1 MKAAILAN
9 DQPGFIKPMAAG
21 LQKMLRSL
29 GNDADVFPEGLAM
42 LNYGVLRSPQLRLK
56 NKLKSLV
63 NLAKPAHFLLQQHVS
78 WFDLRIFE
86 NKLAQYDV
94 IIVVCNIPD
103 SFLANKLPGVERL
116 RQKVQRPVVLYQN
129 YYLATRGA
137 WHQKIIST
145 GGNTKGY
152 GLERY
157 DWYLAASVVSEY
169 PLSKQ
174 AHPYSL
180 IGQDL
185 RDASLVANTKPT
197 FKVLLDFERK
207 GFEQIRQLQ
216 IQVLEQANIEYT
228 QLKGRYSPADI
239 RQLYRQ
245 HSAFFLSFRESFG
258 LPIVENQLCGSYI
271 FTPFKNWAP
280 SHYINK
286 SLHVSGEG
294 DLGDNFMV
302 YGNKSEKLRQQLL
315 TCQANHQAEQNEQR
329 FQAQYPALYQGDL
342 TQLKNFVAK
351 LSRGK
356 INCTSHLQHHKLNL
370 GING

>member
-29 GNDADVFPEGLAM
+29 GHDVDVFPDGLAM
-42 LNYGVLRSPQLRLK
+42 LNYGAFKAAQERLK
-56 NKLKSLV
+56 NRAKSLI
-63 NLAKPAHFLLQQHVS
+63 NLVKPERFLLKQHVS
-78 WFDLRIFE
+78 WFDLKRFE
-86 NKLAQYDV
+86 AKLAQYDV
-94 IIVVCNIPD
+94 IIVVCHIPD
-103 SFLANKLPGVERL
+103 AFLANKLLGIERI

-129 YYLATRGA
+129 YYLATRGD
-137 WHQKIIST
+137 WSQKIIT
-145 GGNTKGY
+145 LGGNNKGY

-157 DWYLAASVVSEY
+157 DWYLAASVVSES

-185 RDASLVANTKPT
+185 RDASLVAEAKPS
-197 FKVLLDFERK
+197 FKVLLDFDRK
-207 GFEQIRQLQ
+207 GFEQFRQLQ
-216 IQVLEQANIEYT
+216 IQALEQTNIEYT
-228 QLKGRYSPADI
+228 QLKGRYSQADI

-245 HSAFFLSFRESFG
+245 HSALFLSCRESFG

-286 SLHVSGEG
+286 SLHASGEG

-302 YGNKSEKLRQQLL
+302 YDNDVEKLKQQLL
-315 TCQANHQAEQNEQR
+315 SCQKNHPGEQIEQSFKR
-329 FQAQYPALYQGDL
+329 QYRALYQGDL
-342 TQLKNFVAK
+342 RQLSNFVTK
-351 LSRGK
+351 LARGE
-356 INCTSHLQHHKLNL
+356 INCTSHVRHQELNL
-370 GING
+370 GITS